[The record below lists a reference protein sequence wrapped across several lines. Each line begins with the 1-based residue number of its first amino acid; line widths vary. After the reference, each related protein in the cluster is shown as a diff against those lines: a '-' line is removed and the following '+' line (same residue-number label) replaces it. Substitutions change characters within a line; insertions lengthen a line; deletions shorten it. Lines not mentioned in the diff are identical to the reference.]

1 MAMPLQIETIPCL
14 SDNYAYLAH
23 DPESG
28 ETALVDAPEA
38 EPILTRLSETGWR
51 LSHILVTHHHFDHVD
66 AIGDVLAAHPAKVV
80 GNAADQAR
88 LPKLD
93 LALHDGD
100 AVRIGGETGVMID
113 VSGHT
118 IGHVAFHFPQSAVA
132 FTADSLM
139 ALGCGR
145 VFEGTKAQM
154 HASLA
159 RLAALPPETLI
170 CSGHEY
176 TQSNAAF
183 ALTVDPE
190 NTALKARA
198 HAVAAARARG
208 DATVPSLLS
217 EELATNPFLRA
228 SDASLQA
235 AIGMKGQDP
244 VDVFAE
250 IRTRK
255 DNF

>member
-1 MAMPLQIETIPCL
+1 MTLQIETVSCL

-28 ETALVDAPEA
+28 ETAVIDVPEA
-38 EPILTRLSETGWR
+38 APILKALADKGWTANYV
-51 LSHILVTHHHFDHVD
+51 LITHHHADHVQGLD
-66 AIGDVLAAHPAKVV
+66 EILAQHPAQVV
-80 GNAADQAR
+80 GHAADAAR

-93 LALHDGD
+93 LALNEGD
-100 AVRIGGETGVMID
+100 TVSIGNETGTVID

-118 IGHVAFHFPQSAVA
+118 IGHVAFHFPHSAVA

-145 VFEGTKAQM
+145 VFEGTMPQM
-154 HASLA
+154 WASLQK
-159 RLAALPPETLI
+159 LAALPPETTI

-176 TQSNAAF
+176 TQANAKF
-183 ALTVDPE
+183 ALTIDPD
-190 NTALKARA
+190 NPALISRTKEIEDARA
-198 HAVAAARARG
+198 KG
-208 DATVPSLLS
+208 QPTVPSQLS
-217 EELATNPFLRA
+217 EELSTNPFLRA
-228 SDASLQA
+228 TDAAVQA
-235 AIGMKGQDP
+235 NLGMTGAAP
-244 VDVFAE
+244 AEVFAE